1 MKKKILIV
9 GSTGYLGSV
18 LYLYLSSKNY
28 ECIAHDVDYFK
39 NTLLY
44 KCQKF
49 KKLKDN
55 YKDVCYSDLRGFYAV
70 IFLAGFSNDPFGD
83 LNPSQFYKP
92 TVKYTVKIAKLCKK
106 LGVKFI
112 FPSSC
117 SVYGMANI
125 KKKLREQDVTNPV
138 TYYSKNKIEIENELK
153 KISSKNFNPI
163 MLRLATIFGLSPRMR
178 FDIVINML
186 SGMALVNN
194 KITLN
199 SNGLAWRPHLH
210 IDDACQAF
218 YHSLNWKPRKK
229 EKYLILNVGDN
240 RNNTT
245 IIHIAKIIQKRL
257 KKCKI
262 EFQNKTNSIFVNK
275 NISDGVDK
283 RSYKINFNK
292 LNKTFPKFKT
302 KWLVKKGIED
312 LLYKLKSLKLNKKK
326 LSDKKFHRLRYY
338 EFLNKKKKLFF

>member
-117 SVYGMANI
+117 SVYGTGSNSLLNEES
-125 KKKLREQDVTNPV
+125 KVNPLTPLPV
-138 TYYSKNKIEIENELK
+138 
-153 KISSKNFNPI
+153 
-163 MLRLATIFGLSPRMR
+163 
-178 FDIVINML
+178 V
-186 SGMALVNN
+186 
-194 KITLN
+194 
-199 SNGLAWRPHLH
+199 
-210 IDDACQAF
+210 
-218 YHSLNWKPRKK
+218 
-229 EKYLILNVGDN
+229 
-240 RNNTT
+240 
-245 IIHIAKIIQKRL
+245 
-257 KKCKI
+257 
-262 EFQNKTNSIFVNK
+262 
-275 NISDGVDK
+275 
-283 RSYKINFNK
+283 
-292 LNKTFPKFKT
+292 
-302 KWLVKKGIED
+302 
-312 LLYKLKSLKLNKKK
+312 
-326 LSDKKFHRLRYY
+326 
-338 EFLNKKKKLFF
+338 